1 MFHMSYT
8 VNDQICRFLEC
19 GSQEEFTTND
29 ALLQSQCYAA
39 ALLIRQYNVRQ
50 PIGGNSVR
58 YLRKHPQELLC
69 PFCGGISKAVFLHIP
84 IKINVES
91 P

>member
-1 MFHMSYT
+1 MLPRHMSCPCVPGIETCNIGGFQAGRVNMFHMSYT
-8 VNDQICRFLEC
+8 VNDQICRLLEC

-50 PIGGNSVR
+50 PIGGN
-58 YLRKHPQELLC
+58 
-69 PFCGGISKAVFLHIP
+69 
-84 IKINVES
+84 
-91 P
+91 